1 MKVDYWYDSHTKSW
15 VVQRKNN
22 RGDQIGDADYV
33 YTKEEALRLVKEYEE
48 EFDREYKE
56 RKPFLELSDLPK
68 TFIGD
73 VELNPRDFTI
83 GKLKKSRRVTQFSR
97 YRR

>member
-1 MKVDYWYDSHTKSW
+1 MKVEHWYDSNTKSW

-22 RGDQIGDADYV
+22 RGDQIGNSDYV
-33 YTKEEALRLVKEYEE
+33 GSEREALDLVKYYED
-48 EFDREYKE
+48 EFDREYRE
-56 RKPFLELSDLPK
+56 RKPFLELCDLPK
-68 TFIGD
+68 VFIGD
-73 VELNPRDFTI
+73 VELNPRDLKI

>member
-1 MKVDYWYDSHTKSW
+1 MKVEHWYDPQMRSW

-33 YTKEEALRLVKEYEE
+33 GSEREALDLVKYYNE

-68 TFIGD
+68 VFIGD
-73 VELNPRDFTI
+73 VELNPRDLRI
-83 GKLKKSRRVTQFSR
+83 GKLKNPKRVTKFAR
-97 YRR
+97 KR